1 MLTLRTITSFLL
13 QTNCYLLMDEP
24 THEAILIDAPA
35 GICDQVAYELE
46 KHQAK
51 LSHVILTHGHFDHTM
66 DAPLLKQR
74 FGADIWLHES
84 DWLFASDPE
93 SQGIPFSYLDV
104 EVESFKPDH
113 TLQDSQIISI
123 GNTDFQVIQT
133 PGHTPGG
140 ICLYGAS
147 ENRLFT
153 GDTLFAGTWG
163 RTDYA
168 GGDDNMIVKS
178 LRKLGSIA
186 QSTQFFPG
194 HGQSSTIGSE
204 RWLSSL

>member
-13 QTNCYLLMDEP
+13 QTNCYLLIDEP
-24 THEAILIDAPA
+24 TKEAILIDAPA
-35 GICDQVAYELE
+35 GISDDVAHELE
-46 KHQAK
+46 KHQAQ

-66 DAPLLKQR
+66 DVPILKRR

-84 DWLFASDPE
+84 DWPFASDPE
-93 SQGIPFSYLDV
+93 SQGIPFSYLGV

-113 TLQDSQIISI
+113 ILQDAQIISV
-123 GNTDFQVIQT
+123 GSTDLQIIQT

-140 ICLYGAS
+140 ICVYGAS

-168 GGDDNMIVKS
+168 GGDDSMIVKS
-178 LRKLGSIA
+178 LRLLSKIA
-186 QSTQFFPG
+186 PSTIFYPG

-204 RWLSSL
+204 RWLSSV